1 MKLVF
6 TIALL
11 FVASLA
17 FGQGS
22 YYPVVVTTPL
32 GPAIAG
38 ASVALCSGLPTT
50 VTPCGGSSLQ
60 ATYTNVSLGTPCT
73 LNPTVLGPMN
83 GVGCTNP
90 GITNGY
96 GVAGIYAVAGFR
108 YYQVYG
114 QGIIVADV
122 EPVMFNSGTGAG
134 SINNCTTT
142 DALAYFAATGTVIS
156 CLSSAGNSGAPLLSA
171 GAGVAP
177 AFGPLNLGGGSNVV
191 AGNLPVLNLNGGT
204 GASSTTFW
212 RGDATWA
219 AAVTSVTAGTGLSAT
234 PSPIVGA
241 GTLNLAN
248 TAVTPGSYTLAG
260 FTVDQQGRLTAA
272 ASGILTCTNA
282 GLGDGANAIAAA
294 TYPQYDCVNKSGAT
308 RTITGI
314 FCWTD
319 NAGTST
325 LAAANNAGTALLA
338 GAVTCNNTKTGGGAS
353 GTQSGTTTLANG
365 DAINFSFVADGTT
378 KTTTWTVTFQ

>member
-1 MKLVF
+1 MKWVF

-22 YYPVVVTTPL
+22 YYPVVVQTPL

-38 ASVALCSGLPTT
+38 ASVAICSSLPTT

-60 ATYTNVSLGTPCT
+60 QTYTDITLGTACT
-73 LNPTVLGPMN
+73 LNPTIFGPTN
-83 GVGCTNP
+83 GVGCSNP

-134 SINNCTTT
+134 SINNCTTA
-142 DALAYFAATGTVIS
+142 DALAYFAATGTVVS
-156 CLSSAGNSGAPLLSA
+156 CLPSVGNSGAPLLSA

-234 PSPIVGA
+234 PSPIVGV
-241 GTLNLAN
+241 GTLNLN
-248 TAVTPGSYTLAG
+248 VQYTKLRCE
-260 FTVDQQGRLTAA
+260 T
-272 ASGILTCTNA
+272 
-282 GLGDGANAIAAA
+282 GLGDGTNAITAA
-294 TYPQYDCVNKSGAT
+294 TYLQSFCFNDSGVT
-308 RTITGI
+308 WTITGI
-314 FCWTD
+314 RCFSD
-319 NAGTST
+319 NNGTTT
-325 LAAANNAGTALLA
+325 LSATNGAGTALLT
-338 GAVTCNNTKTGGGAS
+338 GAVTCTTAFAA
-353 GTQSGTTTLANG
+353 GTQSGTTTIASG
-365 DAINFSFVADGTT
+365 DFIKFTQVADGTS
-378 KTTTWTVTFQ
+378 KQSTWVVSFTQ